1 VITAALLG
9 AAVLYLS
16 LTHVRAQ
23 SPPPPLRLRM
33 NAATVAA
40 FEQARRMR
48 LPYMPNQAVVKF
60 REGVNRGGQQR
71 ALMALRSRPSVD
83 ELAWAGPVAVVTD
96 LGQPNPMILAQQLR
110 EQPEVEYAEP
120 NFIYQTTAT
129 PNDPGYAPRQWN
141 FAALDMPR
149 AWDINP
155 GASSSLI
162 VGILDTGVTTTTANY
177 TFKTWNGSDIVDVS
191 VPFATNPDMAASR
204 LVSPFDFAFSAG
216 ATVLDM
222 DGHGTHVAS
231 TVGED
236 TNNAIMAA
244 GIAYNVRIMP
254 VKVCIGYWEIQ
265 FMRSA
270 NGIPGYSPLSDDGGC
285 LNDAISAGIRY
296 AADNGAKVINI
307 SISGPAY
314 SATMESAVQYAV
326 SKGVFIAMAAGNN
339 FEEGNP
345 TNHPAKHGET
355 INGAMAVGA
364 VGRTLKRAYY
374 SSSGSHVEITAPG
387 GDIRDDPA
395 LGYIWQSMIRQ
406 SDSDPRS
413 VIFPRF
419 DRYNEIGIQGTSMA
433 SPHVA
438 GVAALLMSQLGP
450 AATPALIEEIIEATA
465 RACDASSC
473 DPSAPRVGSLG
484 RNHTFGHGLIQ
495 PRTAL
500 FGRGLR
506 K

>member
-1 VITAALLG
+1 MALLG

-16 LTHVRAQ
+16 ITRVRAQ
-23 SPPPPLRLRM
+23 GDPPPLRLRM

-40 FEQARRMR
+40 FEEARRLR
-48 LPYMPNQAVVKF
+48 LPYMPNQVVVKF
-60 REGVNRGGQQR
+60 RDGVNRGGQQR

-120 NFIYQTTAT
+120 NFIYHTTLT

-141 FAALDMPR
+141 FDAIDMPR

-155 GASSSLI
+155 GGSSSLI
-162 VGILDTGVTTTTANY
+162 VGVLDTGVTTTTGNR
-177 TFKTWNGSDIVDVS
+177 TFKTWNGSAIVDVS
-191 VPFATNPDMAASR
+191 VPFATNPDLAASR
-204 LVSPFDFAFSAG
+204 LVSPFDFAFSEG
-216 ATVLDM
+216 TTVLDM
-222 DGHGTHVAS
+222 DGHGTHVSS

-236 TNNAIMAA
+236 TNNAVMAA
-244 GIAYNVRIMP
+244 GIAFNARIMP
-254 VKVCIGYWEIQ
+254 VKVCISYWEIQ

-270 NGIPGYSPLSDDGGC
+270 SGIPGYTPITEDGGC
-285 LNDAISAGIRY
+285 LNAALAAGIRY

-307 SISGPAY
+307 SISGPAA
-314 SATMESAVQYAV
+314 STTIESAVQYAV
-326 SKGVFIAMAAGNN
+326 SRGTFVAMAAGND
-339 FEEGNP
+339 FEDGNP
-345 TNHPAKHGET
+345 TNYPAKYAET
-355 INGAMAVGA
+355 INGAMAVAA
-364 VGRTLKRAYY
+364 VGRTLKHAYY
-374 SSSGSHVEITAPG
+374 STTGSYVEITAPG
-387 GDIRDDPA
+387 GDIRADPA
-395 LGYIWQSMIRQ
+395 FGYIFQSKMRD
-406 SDSDPRS
+406 SDSDPRTI
-413 VIFPRF
+413 IFPRF

-450 AATPALIEEIIEATA
+450 TATPALVEEMIKATA
-465 RACDASSC
+465 RACDAGSC
-473 DPSAPRVGSLG
+473 DPAAPRVGSLG
-484 RNHTFGHGLIQ
+484 RNNTFGVGLIQ